1 MVWLHGEVTSNSNLE
16 LPKLVLCFCQK
27 LSGLIISAT
36 WMQQGKDS
44 CKIFSSGLMESHLD
58 PRMSTITVNP
68 RLQTSSL
75 ERKKRQVDTTPGLAP
90 VSGQRRPG
98 ELGSASVIPL
108 LAGRVPPPT
117 TRPAST
123 VTQGAAGHRRRIE
136 SAWVLAVVL
145 AHRGALTEQTNC
157 TRTGFSPKSV
167 QVFMLCPWL
176 LHLVFSLGERL

>member
-75 ERKKRQVDTTPGLAP
+75 ERKKRQVDTMPGLTP
-90 VSGQRRPG
+90 VSGRRLAWREGLCLRHPAAG
-98 ELGSASVIPL
+98 RAGPSAHH
-108 LAGRVPPPT
+108 LAGPHWYSGSRWMQNPYRESVALSRASCPPWCLNGT
-117 TRPAST
+117 D
-123 VTQGAAGHRRRIE
+123 
-136 SAWVLAVVL
+136 
-145 AHRGALTEQTNC
+145 
-157 TRTGFSPKSV
+157 
-167 QVFMLCPWL
+167 
-176 LHLVFSLGERL
+176 